1 MQTIMITGSNRG
13 IGLALVKEHLKLEA
27 VHVFAT
33 CRNPQSASDLQA
45 LKSAYPDALSIVKL
59 DVNNNL
65 SIETAQSTVA
75 SQTDHLD
82 LLINN
87 AGIFPR
93 DAENTV
99 LGQLE
104 RDEISHVVTTN
115 SVSPVMVTQAFAGLL
130 KQGNNPRV
138 VMVSSQM
145 GSIERAG
152 SSGLSYR
159 MSKAAMNMAS
169 KVLSQMLAS
178 DGITVITT
186 HPGHVATDMG
196 GASAPVTPEQSAAGL
211 AKVAAKLTPQQ
222 TGKFYGYDGSELPW

>member
-13 IGLALVKEHLKLEA
+13 IGLALVKEHLKLED

-65 SIETAQSTVA
+65 SIETAQATVA